1 MVLKVHKLWIH
12 LDVSSTGLFLSPWS
26 DDWRHLKKSSR
37 RFDDVCYKVC
47 TLTLQK
53 KHTKHLPTP
62 RRFDLRPTGPCFV
75 FVYLLLIAMTSI
87 FGLLDK
93 RQRAEARRKKQT
105 SGPGRFLLG
114 GKIGAAPKG
123 VLPKR
128 IQMKPTDEQGS
139 LNRTHFLRYQ
149 NVWSC
154 WRISF

>member
-1 MVLKVHKLWIH
+1 MNPPGRFVYWVISVTLIRRL
-12 LDVSSTGLFLSPWS
+12 TPFEEE
-26 DDWRHLKKSSR
+26 LKKIWW
-37 RFDDVCYKVC
+37 C
-47 TLTLQK
+47 LLQSLYSYPAK

>member
-1 MVLKVHKLWIH
+1 MMFE
-12 LDVSSTGLFLSPWS
+12 TNPA
-26 DDWRHLKKSSR
+26 
-37 RFDDVCYKVC
+37 YKVC

-53 KHTKHLPTP
+53 KHTKHLPTS

-114 GKIGAAPKG
+114 GKIGAAPEG
-123 VLPKR
+123 ILPKR
-128 IQMKPTDEQGS
+128 IQMKPTEQNRDHGS
-139 LNRTHFLRYQ
+139 NRTHVLGISNLMQMYGHVEGFLLNSGVFGLAIYWPLIDCVDTPSRYL
-149 NVWSC
+149 
-154 WRISF
+154 